1 MTEREG
7 QGARKLSFGL
17 IAFAAFAA
25 VCALGFGALGVWQVE
40 RLAWKNSLVAAVE
53 ERSTAA
59 PLDLNQADWGAIDT
73 GSSEYQ
79 RVSVSGRFEGRD
91 TLSQAVTVYGGGFW
105 VMTPLLLDDGR
116 AVLVN
121 RGFVTADQR
130 DAGVE
135 RPVGA
140 VTITGLL
147 RASEPDGGFCGAM
160 IPMPDAGIRA
170 TWRRSGRPVAL
181 RIWHRSSSMPMR
193 AGRVIPLGADRPYI
207 LEQSP
212 ALCADLVRPDAA
224 FAVRALLAAQGSVPA
239 LGLDHRQAD
248 LEEGA
253 ALGAEATLTL
263 PPWRLMMS

>member
-147 RASEPDGGFCGAM
+147 RASEPDGGFL
-160 IPMPDAGIRA
+160 
-170 TWRRSGRPVAL
+170 RSNDPN
-181 RIWHRSSSMPMR
+181 
-193 AGRVIPLGADRPYI
+193 AGRWYSRDVAEI
-207 LEQSP
+207 
-212 ALCADLVRPDAA
+212 
-224 FAVRALLAAQGSVPA
+224 
-239 LGLDHRQAD
+239 
-248 LEEGA
+248 GA
-253 ALGAEATLTL
+253 AGGVENLAPFFIDADASGEGYPVGGLTVLTFSNNHLLYALTWFGLTL
-263 PPWRLMMS
+263 LSLFALYWLLRDRFRR

>member
-1 MTEREG
+1 MTKREG

-59 PLDLNQADWGAIDT
+59 PLDLNQADWGAIDPET
-73 GSSEYQ
+73 NEYQ
-79 RVSVSGRFEGRD
+79 RVSVSGRFEGSD

-105 VMTPLLLDDGR
+105 VMTPLVLDDGR

-130 DAGVE
+130 DAGLE

-147 RASEPDGGFCGAM
+147 RASEPDGGFL
-160 IPMPDAGIRA
+160 
-170 TWRRSGRPVAL
+170 RSNDPN
-181 RIWHRSSSMPMR
+181 
-193 AGRVIPLGADRPYI
+193 AGRWYSRDVAEI
-207 LEQSP
+207 
-212 ALCADLVRPDAA
+212 
-224 FAVRALLAAQGSVPA
+224 
-239 LGLDHRQAD
+239 
-248 LEEGA
+248 GA
-253 ALGAEATLTL
+253 AGGVENLAPFFIDADASGEDYPVGGLTVLTFSNNHLLYALTWFGLTL
-263 PPWRLMMS
+263 LSLFALYWLLRDRFRR